1 MPRTTHPAL
10 PHRGRFLRTLLA
22 LGLVLVAGTAAA
34 EPLRIKVDRAKVMH
48 ISRPAAT
55 VIVGNP
61 LIADATIQDRQT
73 LIITG
78 RSFGMTNLIVLDDA
92 GEPVADELV
101 SVTAA
106 DDELVTLYKRARR
119 ETYACSPS
127 CEQILNVGD
136 NEDVFDNTK
145 TQIEG
150 RNALAQGASG
160 NGGN

>member
-1 MPRTTHPAL
+1 MLRTTHSAL
-10 PHRGRFLRTLLA
+10 PHRGRSLQALIALALVLLA
-22 LGLVLVAGTAAA
+22 GSAAA
-34 EPLRIKVDRAKVMH
+34 EPLRISVDRAKVMH

-78 RSFGMTNLIVLDDA
+78 RTFGTTNLIVLDEA

-119 ETYACSPS
+119 ETYSCSPS

-136 NEDVFDNTK
+136 NADVFDNTK

-150 RNALAQGASG
+150 RNTLSQGASG
-160 NGGN
+160 GDGN